1 MNRSESIVK
10 LAAAMLQA
18 QQSITYAVKSGKNP
32 RFNSAYADLSDVIGA
47 IKEPLNAAGLAFMQA
62 VGVVDGNPVV
72 ETMLVHT
79 SGEWISTIAPVYC
92 ARPNDPQAFGS
103 GVTYTKR
110 YSLQSIVG
118 LPTEDD
124 DANNAMPNSK
134 TEPKAQAK
142 PATPPP
148 AKAAPPA
155 TKPAPSA
162 KAQPKTRFA
171 QVVENAVKAQ
181 HNGWVISPEDIE
193 VIRKQVFE
201 AGYRTMDAAC
211 DIAVK
216 SRYSL
221 IKDAD
226 DIVKGVMIVLDQT
239 ADAQEA
245 ETTAALG

>member
-18 QQSITYAVKSGKNP
+18 QQSITHAVKSGKNP
-32 RFNSAYADLSDVIGA
+32 RFNSAYADLGDVIGA

-148 AKAAPPA
+148 AK
-155 TKPAPSA
+155 T
-162 KAQPKTRFA
+162 QPKTRFA

-181 HNGWVISPEDIE
+181 HKGWVISPEDIE

-245 ETTAALG
+245 EAVGALG